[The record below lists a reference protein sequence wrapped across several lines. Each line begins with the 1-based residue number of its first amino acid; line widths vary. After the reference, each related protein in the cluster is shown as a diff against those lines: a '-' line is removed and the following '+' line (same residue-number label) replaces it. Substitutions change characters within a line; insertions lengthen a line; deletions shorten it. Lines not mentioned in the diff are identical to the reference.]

1 MTEVISLHSFS
12 LLQITQKS
20 RVRAG
25 DRGSGG
31 VSPGGRAQGEGPKGM
46 GPGRLWPEGREEL
59 PTGRVS
65 TALECTRV
73 VQIPPPQQED
83 KVPSPLNPKGTYTCN
98 YRKK

>member
-31 VSPGGRAQGEGPKGM
+31 VSPGGKAQGEGPKGM

-59 PTGRVS
+59 LTGRVS
-65 TALECTRV
+65 RALEWGRYLH
-73 VQIPPPQQED
+73 
-83 KVPSPLNPKGTYTCN
+83 LN
-98 YRKK
+98 RKLRYLLL